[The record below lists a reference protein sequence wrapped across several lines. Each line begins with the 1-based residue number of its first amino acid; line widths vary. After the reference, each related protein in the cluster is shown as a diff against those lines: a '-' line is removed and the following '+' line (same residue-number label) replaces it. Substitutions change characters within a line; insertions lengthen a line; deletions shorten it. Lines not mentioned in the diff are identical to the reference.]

1 MTERPWSRLVAIGI
15 PIAWIWFALLGW
27 QWNVFY
33 ALFIVIALTIF
44 LGTLTSIMEPQKGG
58 R

>member
-1 MTERPWSRLVAIGI
+1 MTERPWSRLIAIGI
-15 PIAWIWFALLGW
+15 PISWIWFALVGAW
-27 QWNVFY
+27 WNTLL

-44 LGTLTSIMEPQKGG
+44 LGTLTSIMEPQKN